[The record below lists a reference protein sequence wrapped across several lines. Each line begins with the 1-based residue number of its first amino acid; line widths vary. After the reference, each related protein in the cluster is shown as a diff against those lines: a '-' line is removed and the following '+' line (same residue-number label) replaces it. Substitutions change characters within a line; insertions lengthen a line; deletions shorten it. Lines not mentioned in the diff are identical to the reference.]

1 MIIGQ
6 QFFVPSDYWIGKY
19 LNNQF
24 KNKKAPDARRAF
36 PCFDEPAF
44 KATFDITIIAE
55 KDKTVLSN
63 MVS

>member
-1 MIIGQ
+1 L
-6 QFFVPSDYWIGKY
+6 STY